1 MSDTEGVGQG
11 QKPVTP
17 GKEDELK
24 KLLIGELNQIL
35 RERKPIMLRNYPYLR
50 DSYRQEYGLPE
61 IDPIRYE
68 VALCLIFG
76 LYQATIALSNHLLES
91 LLKYALIYHHA
102 LQHKKPEED
111 ICGRAIIEVL
121 HDWLAEG
128 KSRYAD
134 KNLYDTINQ
143 ACKVGLISKEQKDK
157 LHQIRE
163 AYRNAYGHADKEK
176 LFGNETTPIAAVRF
190 EGDQMVHEPTVDAR
204 MADFLIGQGV
214 FQAAYAEQDAR
225 PYFLYVDGLARQIIS
240 KLFPGANEGEES
252 CI

>member
-1 MSDTEGVGQG
+1 
-11 QKPVTP
+11 
-17 GKEDELK
+17 
-24 KLLIGELNQIL
+24 
-35 RERKPIMLRNYPYLR
+35 
-50 DSYRQEYGLPE
+50 
-61 IDPIRYE
+61 
-68 VALCLIFG
+68 
-76 LYQATIALSNHLLES
+76 LLES

-102 LQHKKPEED
+102 LQHKRPEEN
-111 ICGRAIIEVL
+111 IYGRAIVGVL
-121 HDWLAEG
+121 HDWFAEG

-134 KNLYDTINQ
+134 KNLGFTINQ
-143 ACKVGLISKEQKDK
+143 ACKGGLISKEQKGK
-157 LHQIRE
+157 LHKIRK

-176 LFGNETTPIAAVRF
+176 LFGDATTPIEAVRL
-190 EGDQMVHEPTVDAR
+190 EGDQMVHEPTVEAR

>member
-11 QKPVTP
+11 QKPVPP
-17 GKEDELK
+17 GMDDELK
-24 KLLIGELNQIL
+24 KLL
-35 RERKPIMLRNYPYLR
+35 REWQSIMVHNYPYLR
-50 DSYRQEYGLPE
+50 ESYRQEYGLPG
-61 IDPIRYE
+61 IDPIREE

-76 LYQATIALSNHLLES
+76 LYQAAIALSNHLLES

-111 ICGRAIIEVL
+111 IRGRAIEAL
-121 HDWLAEG
+121 NDWLAEG

-134 KNLYDTINQ
+134 KNLDFTIDQ
-143 ACKVGLISKEQKDK
+143 ACKVGLISKEQKGK
-157 LHQIRE
+157 LHKIRK

-176 LFGNETTPIAAVRF
+176 LFGEATTPIEAVRL
-190 EGDQMVHEPTVDAR
+190 EGDQMVYEPHVATR

-214 FQAAYAEQDAR
+214 WQADYAKQNAL
-225 PYFLYVDGLARQIIS
+225 PYFLYVDSLARQIIS
-240 KLFPGANEGEES
+240 TLFPGANEGEES